1 MWSKLLLAGVLGVA
15 AAAAQ
20 GGMGGGM
27 GGMGGGE
34 MGGGGGHGR
43 GGGEMGAGGMMSR
56 PSNRLDLMSEMLKLD
71 KDQKKQVKGIM
82 DDGQKE
88 AAPVKE
94 EILKARTAIADAVA
108 AGKKGDDL
116 KPSLDAYAA
125 AEAKMHQIE
134 LGAFAKIYQVLEKDQ
149 QSKAGPLFGMMAGV
163 FKGKSWTE
171 MN

>member
-1 MWSKLLLAGVLGVA
+1 MWSRLILAGVLGVA

-20 GGMGGGM
+20 GGMGGG
-27 GGMGGGE
+27 GMGGGD
-34 MGGGGGHGR
+34 MGGGGGRSR
-43 GGGEMGAGGMMSR
+43 GGDSMGSGATMSR
-56 PSNRLDLMSEMLKLD
+56 PSNRLDLMSDMLKLD
-71 KDQKKQVKGIM
+71 RDQKKQVKSIM

-94 EILKARTAIADAVA
+94 EMLKARTDIADAVA
-108 AGKKGDDL
+108 AGKKGDEL

-134 LGAFAKIYQVLEKDQ
+134 LGAFAKVYQLLEKDQ
-149 QSKAGPLFGMMAGV
+149 QSKAGPIFGMMAGV
-163 FKGKSWTE
+163 FKGKSWTD